1 MFLCAAGLSQRVINH
16 GFGKYPCDI
25 SPASNLSRITL
36 EGGGFGSAFM
46 ILAVVWSKTSFGIT
60 ILRLT
65 RDKLR
70 VFVLAVVVGM
80 NVAMLLQAVF
90 VWVKCTPVE
99 KNWKPW
105 VEGRCW
111 ELRVSNGYG
120 VFSGVLSGVCDVLFA
135 LLPWYLV
142 GGLRMKR
149 KEKIGVVVC
158 MSMGVL

>member
-1 MFLCAAGLSQRVINH
+1 MFLCAAGLSQRVIAH

-25 SPASNLSRITL
+25 DPPSNLSLIAF
-36 EGGGFGSAFM
+36 EGGGLGATFM

-60 ILRLT
+60 VLRLT
-65 RDKLR
+65 RDGLR
-70 VFVLAVVVGM
+70 VFVAAVVVGM

-90 VWVKCTPVE
+90 VWAKCAPVE
-99 KNWKPW
+99 KNWRPW
-105 VEGRCW
+105 VAGRCW
-111 ELRVSNGYG
+111 ELEVSNGYG
-120 VFSGVLSGVCDVLFA
+120 LFAGVLSGVCDVLFA

-149 KEKIGVVVC
+149 AEKIGVVVC